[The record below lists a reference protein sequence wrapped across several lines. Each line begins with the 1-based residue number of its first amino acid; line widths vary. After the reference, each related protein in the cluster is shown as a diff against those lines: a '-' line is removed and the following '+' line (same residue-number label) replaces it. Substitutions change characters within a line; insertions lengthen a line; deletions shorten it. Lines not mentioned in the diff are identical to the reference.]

1 MAVAEIPQ
9 EQVIRAAPAARPARS
24 TWTRHLGVAVPAA
37 LLGLIVFLCFVW
49 PLIGHVPPPVGG
61 SVFDADLP
69 PLSGGHFLGTDQDGY
84 DNWSRLLYGGR
95 SSLGTA
101 FAVTMIGLVVG
112 GLFGAQSAYWGGK
125 ADEVLMRILDMFLAF
140 PSLVL
145 TLVIARGLG
154 PSQLSTIWAISVSV
168 VPLLARISRAAT
180 LRLRE
185 QPFMVAARLSGTP
198 NWRVLL
204 RHIAPNILPQLTT
217 FSLLG
222 MGVIIVIE
230 GSLNFLGLG
239 VPPPEPTWGSLI
251 YEGQQ
256 NLLTSPTL
264 VLFPCV
270 MLIIT
275 VLSFNLLGQALRNRW
290 NVR

>member
-1 MAVAEIPQ
+1 MAAAEVPR
-9 EQVIRAAPAARPARS
+9 ERTGRAAPAPRPVRAA
-24 TWTRHLGVAVPAA
+24 WTRQLDVAIPAG
-37 LLGLIVFLCFVW
+37 LVGLIVFLCFVW

-61 SVFDADLP
+61 SVFDSDLP
-69 PLSGGHFLGTDQDGY
+69 PLSSGHFLGTDQDGY

-95 SSLGTA
+95 SSLGTS
-101 FAVTMIGLVVG
+101 FAVTLIGLVLG
-112 GLFGAQSAYWGGK
+112 GLLGAQSGYLGGRV
-125 ADEVLMRILDMFLAF
+125 DEVMMRILDMFLAF

-154 PSQLSTIWAISVSV
+154 PSQPSTILAISVTV
-168 VPLLARISRAAT
+168 VPLVARIARAAT
-180 LRLRE
+180 IRLRE
-185 QPFMVAARLSGTP
+185 QPFMLAARLSGTR
-198 NWRVLL
+198 NWRMLV
-204 RHIAPNILPQLTT
+204 RHIAPNIFPQLTT

-222 MGVIIVIE
+222 MGIIIVIE

-264 VLFPCV
+264 VVFPCV
-270 MLIIT
+270 MVIFT
-275 VLSFNLLGQALRNRW
+275 VFSFTLLGEALRNRW

>member
-1 MAVAEIPQ
+1 MAVAEVHHDQ
-9 EQVIRAAPAARPARS
+9 TGHAAPAGIRMRAR
-24 TWTRHLGVAVPAA
+24 WTRHIHVAIPAS
-37 LLGLIVFLCFVW
+37 LVGLIVFLCFVW
-49 PLIGHVPPPVGG
+49 PLIGNVPPPVGG
-61 SVFDADLP
+61 SVFDSDLP
-69 PLSGGHFLGTDQDGY
+69 PLSSGHFLGTDQDGY
-84 DNWSRLLYGGR
+84 DTWSRLLYGGR

-101 FAVTMIGLVVG
+101 FAVTVIGLVVG
-112 GLFGAQSAYWGGK
+112 GSLGAQSGYWGGK
-125 ADEVLMRILDMFLAF
+125 VDEVMMRILDMFLAF

-154 PSQLSTIWAISVSV
+154 PSQLSTIWAISVTV
-168 VPLLARISRAAT
+168 VPLVARIARGAT

-185 QPFMVAARLSGTP
+185 QPFMVAARLSGTR
-198 NWRVLL
+198 NWRVLV

-222 MGVIIVIE
+222 MGIIIVIE

-239 VPPPEPTWGSLI
+239 VPPPDPTWGSLI

-256 NLLTSPTL
+256 NILTNPTL
-264 VLFPCV
+264 ALFPCV
-270 MLIIT
+270 MVVLT
-275 VLSFNLLGQALRNRW
+275 VLAFTLLGEALRNRW